1 MLMTDTLLTAP
12 NRTVEAA
19 NGVRYAYRR
28 LGAAAY
34 PPLVLLQHFRG
45 NLDNWD
51 PALIDALAS
60 RRDVIMFDNAGV
72 GGSTG
77 ITPRTVTAMAHDA
90 MRFLDAL
97 HLPEIDLLGFS
108 LGGFVAQEL
117 TLIRARLVRRL
128 VLAGTGPQGG
138 QGMHGFADDV
148 YVSATRAEPG
158 AEDLLA
164 LFFERSESSVAA
176 GWKFV
181 ERIFVRTEDRD
192 SPTTLATR
200 DAQLDAIHTWGI
212 PEPSKLDRL
221 AGITQPVLVAN
232 GDNDRMVPTR
242 NTHLLADRLP
252 DAELRIYPDA
262 GHGFLFQYPDDF
274 AAAVHT
280 FLA

>member
-77 ITPRTVTAMAHDA
+77 ITPRTVTPMAHDA

-148 YVSATRAEPG
+148 WFRPPAT
-158 AEDLLA
+158 
-164 LFFERSESSVAA
+164 S
-176 GWKFV
+176 
-181 ERIFVRTEDRD
+181 
-192 SPTTLATR
+192 
-200 DAQLDAIHTWGI
+200 
-212 PEPSKLDRL
+212 PEP
-221 AGITQPVLVAN
+221 
-232 GDNDRMVPTR
+232 
-242 NTHLLADRLP
+242 
-252 DAELRIYPDA
+252 RIC
-262 GHGFLFQYPDDF
+262 
-274 AAAVHT
+274 
-280 FLA
+280 

>member
-1 MLMTDTLLTAP
+1 
-12 NRTVEAA
+12 
-19 NGVRYAYRR
+19 
-28 LGAAAY
+28 
-34 PPLVLLQHFRG
+34 
-45 NLDNWD
+45 
-51 PALIDALAS
+51 
-60 RRDVIMFDNAGV
+60 
-72 GGSTG
+72 
-77 ITPRTVTAMAHDA
+77 
-90 MRFLDAL
+90 
-97 HLPEIDLLGFS
+97 
-108 LGGFVAQEL
+108 
-117 TLIRARLVRRL
+117 
-128 VLAGTGPQGG
+128 
-138 QGMHGFADDV
+138 MHGFADDI
-148 YVSATRAEPG
+148 YVSATRDEPG